1 MGETKGKGSKSK
13 GKGFKGKKGSQTS
26 QASTGSGGKGP
37 PNKKPA
43 SPGPKGSGK
52 GNMNKGRAPILGRG
66 SDRPH
71 HGNFL
76 TENQARSAL
85 AKARRAA
92 AWNAARAAAGA
103 DGSYETPAEAPHPT
117 GEYDNNLHPTEK
129 NWHGSQA
136 PGSRNKPSQDK
147 TPIFRTRI
155 LSW

>member
-13 GKGFKGKKGSQTS
+13 GKGFKEKKGSQTS

-85 AKARRAA
+85 AKARPADPTPSLLIELAFSPCIPMAVVAVVAA
-92 AWNAARAAAGA
+92 LW
-103 DGSYETPAEAPHPT
+103 
-117 GEYDNNLHPTEK
+117 
-129 NWHGSQA
+129 
-136 PGSRNKPSQDK
+136 PS
-147 TPIFRTRI
+147 
-155 LSW
+155 